1 MKVLVTFAVEAE
13 FAAWR
18 KLHAFNLIDYQGLKL
33 RRTKIGAAEVT
44 VLITGVGSQ
53 AAALAMDLMMRMA
66 DKDMY
71 FDVCIS
77 SGLAGALCETL
88 SVGDI
93 IAPKELIAEL
103 KHADKREERLQVD
116 AELRQYALGQGA
128 KDVNCL
134 FATDEIL
141 VKASQKKSCAS
152 RAQSVDMESFE
163 IVKAA
168 SAWGARSVVIRAISD
183 AATEDLPINFNLTLS
198 TQNQVSILKV
208 LAQLAKNPLVL
219 PSLIHFGRQ
228 SKRAGALLASFLES
242 YLQELAGRGDAKPVS
257 EATAR

>member
-103 KHADKREERLQVD
+103 KHADLSEERLQVD
-116 AELRQYALGQGA
+116 AELRHREGGVGMGSPQ
-128 KDVNCL
+128 
-134 FATDEIL
+134 
-141 VKASQKKSCAS
+141 
-152 RAQSVDMESFE
+152 
-163 IVKAA
+163 
-168 SAWGARSVVIRAISD
+168 
-183 AATEDLPINFNLTLS
+183 
-198 TQNQVSILKV
+198 
-208 LAQLAKNPLVL
+208 
-219 PSLIHFGRQ
+219 
-228 SKRAGALLASFLES
+228 
-242 YLQELAGRGDAKPVS
+242 RGDSGHQRRSDGRPADQFQFDSFHAEPS
-257 EATAR
+257 EHSEGLG